1 MNNDDFDINCIGSV
15 HNFGMRETRDLGTFP
30 VFLPASDGAMANICL
45 YQQANRVHCVMH
57 FR

>member
-1 MNNDDFDINCIGSV
+1 MNNDDFDINVVGSV
-15 HNFGMRETRDLGTFP
+15 HNLGMGETRALGTFP
-30 VFLPASDGAMANICL
+30 VFLSASRHAMANICL